1 MPQFRLNEPIIQPE
15 PLVRVE
21 IPRAEPLPIGA
32 NRFRLVVV
40 DDDGV
45 ESEPTFLEVIIQ
57 APAAPT
63 AVLDVVDDNQRR
75 LDPVV
80 PFGRGFILSGG
91 RSTDVDPG
99 RVVEWRFTLV
109 DRI

>member
-1 MPQFRLNEPIIQPE
+1 MAQFKLNQPVVQAE
-15 PLVRVE
+15 PLVKVE
-21 IPRAEPLPIGA
+21 VPQGEPLPIGA

-45 ESEPTFLEVIIQ
+45 ESEPTFLDVIVQ

-63 AVLDVVDDNQRR
+63 AVLDTVDENNGR

-80 PFGRGFILSGG
+80 PFGKGFNLSGA
-91 RSTDVDPG
+91 RSSDVDPG
-99 RVVEWRFTLV
+99 KVVEWRFTLV
-109 DRI
+109 DRV